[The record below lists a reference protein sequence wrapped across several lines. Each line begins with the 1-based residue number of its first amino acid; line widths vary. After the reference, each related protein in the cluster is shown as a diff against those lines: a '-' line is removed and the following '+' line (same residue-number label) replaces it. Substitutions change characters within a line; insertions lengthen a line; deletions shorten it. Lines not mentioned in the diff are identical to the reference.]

1 MKANE
6 EFLPMAQ
13 YLALLDQL
21 KAFQKVNDVPAMRE
35 LIAQLVPGYTPETNV
50 VDWLHEAQNQAA

>member
-1 MKANE
+1 
-6 EFLPMAQ
+6 
-13 YLALLDQL
+13 
-21 KAFQKVNDVPAMRE
+21 MRE

>member
-21 KAFQKVNDVPAMRE
+21 KAFQKANDVPAMRE
-35 LIAQLVPGYTPETNV
+35 LIAQLV
-50 VDWLHEAQNQAA
+50 L